1 MSNTNP
7 HSFYQQMLLSF
18 ENLPWDNFAVY
29 TWTMLQE
36 ANEVNWSIG
45 QWAKKGHTSNWR
57 PYDFIWNFV
66 NISENTS
73 HFSLFLIL
81 FWDYNLIYILFFSI
95 CFLQTLPYTI
105 PHSSSSSWTRLYI
118 QIYRYI
124 NKCLWI

>member
-45 QWAKKGHTSNWR
+45 Q
-57 PYDFIWNFV
+57 
-66 NISENTS
+66 
-73 HFSLFLIL
+73 
-81 FWDYNLIYILFFSI
+81 
-95 CFLQTLPYTI
+95 
-105 PHSSSSSWTRLYI
+105 
-118 QIYRYI
+118 
-124 NKCLWI
+124 